1 MKKTFMKIMATALVV
16 VMMAIMIPFGA
27 SAALTSGTD
36 YKFTLQCDKT
46 DFGFTVYQL
55 ATINTTTGEVTVTT
69 GVADAV
75 KTAIENGSAAS
86 VIISAADETNSL
98 GNVSDT
104 FQPTA
109 TSKTKEFSTVPGY
122 YYVKCTNMPQGA
134 SAASSLIVTEYK
146 NGAWVT
152 DAGTINVG
160 GKVGSVNLDKKIV
173 EGQKEVPYTSAGV
186 GDTVTFKLKASVPG
200 NVSQNL
206 TDMIITD
213 TMEAGLSTT
222 DVNIVSVKQ
231 GSDDIAYTKV
241 TNNIGGATFGI
252 QIDSNEL
259 KKDSFYQKG
268 DVVVTFTTKVTK
280 DATVGRDSN
289 DNTVG
294 IQYGFGDEV
303 IPQTGPTVQVF
314 TFNVV
319 VTKVDS
325 NGNKL
330 SGAKFGLYSK
340 NDCTDNDLLAEG
352 TTAGSE
358 GTTDFGGIQLDAG
371 TYYVKEL
378 AAPKGYILD
387 STVRTV
393 TITPTYDTTG
403 ATVVLKGYATNADG
417 KITVTNIEISAPQ
430 TGGMGT
436 MMFTIGG
443 AVLIAAAGV
452 MFVML
457 KRKKTSK

>member
-1 MKKTFMKIMATALVV
+1 MKKTFMKIMATALAV

-27 SAALTSGTD
+27 SADLTSGTG

-55 ATINTTTGEVTVTT
+55 ATIDTQTGEVKVTT

-86 VIISAADETNSL
+86 VIISAADGTNAL

-134 SAASSLIVTEYK
+134 SAASSLIVTQYT
-146 NGAWVT
+146 NDAWVT

-160 GKVGSVNLDKKIV
+160 GKVGSVSLDKKIV
-173 EGQKEVPYTSAGV
+173 ENGQDATYTSASV
-186 GDTVTFKLKASVPG
+186 GDTVTFKLVSSVPG
-200 NVSQNL
+200 NVSQKL

-213 TMEAGLSTT
+213 TMEAGLSAT

-231 GSDDIAYTKV
+231 GTTDIAYTKV
-241 TNNIGGATFGI
+241 NVQDATFGI
-252 QIDSNEL
+252 QIDSDVLAE
-259 KKDSFYQKG
+259 DSFYQNG
-268 DVVVTFTTKVTK
+268 DVVVTFTTKVTS
-280 DATVGRDSN
+280 DATVGNDSN

-294 IQYGFGDEV
+294 IQYSFGDEV

-319 VTKVDS
+319 VTKVVK
-325 NGNKL
+325 GETTPL
-330 SGAKFGLYSK
+330 SGAKFGLYK
-340 NDCTDNDLLAEG
+340 EEACTTMLKDATTGNDGKTN
-352 TTAGSE
+352 
-358 GTTDFGGIQLDAG
+358 FGGYQLKAG

-378 AAPKGYILD
+378 EAPKGYILD

-393 TITPTYDTTG
+393 KITPTYDTTNS
-403 ATVVLKGYATNADG
+403 TVVVSGYATNENG
-417 KITVTNIEISAPQ
+417 TITIENVKISAPQ

-436 MMFTIGG
+436 IMFTIGG
-443 AVLIAAAGV
+443 AALIAAAGV